1 MNLFYELLGFVALP
15 ILEKLIF
22 IILFIII
29 IIIIVITTIIEQ
41 DRRREKL
48 GSSAW
53 RRT

>member
-29 IIIIVITTIIEQ
+29 IIIVITTIIEQ